1 MWMIYDYFQQNA
13 SPHKADALYSI
24 DVDHT
29 DYLTF
34 KIVQMFLIQQINS
47 WISIISCNL
56 LL

>member
-1 MWMIYDYFQQNA
+1 MWMIYDYFQRNA

-34 KIVQMFLIQQINS
+34 KIVQMFLFH
-47 WISIISCNL
+47 
-56 LL
+56 